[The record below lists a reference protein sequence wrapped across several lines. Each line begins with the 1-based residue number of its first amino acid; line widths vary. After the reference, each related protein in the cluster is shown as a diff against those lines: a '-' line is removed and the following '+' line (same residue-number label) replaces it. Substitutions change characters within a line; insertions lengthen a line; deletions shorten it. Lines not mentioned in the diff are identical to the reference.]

1 MSPSTLWS
9 RSTPCY
15 DSPVGRTI
23 TQRELRN
30 DSGEIRRCLDLGES
44 FIVTRNGT
52 PVGELTPLRRHRFVS
67 TDTVV
72 AMFRH
77 APAVDARRFREDLDA
92 GVDQDTTRCR
102 STPRHPARTA
112 ASVQRSWPRA
122 AGRVVREPLIC

>member
-1 MSPSTLWS
+1 MESVGVLRD

-15 DSPVGRTI
+15 GTPVGRTI

-30 DSGEIRRCLDLGES
+30 DSGEIMRSLDLGES

-77 APAVDARRFREDLDA
+77 APAVDAGRFREDLDA
-92 GVDQDTTRCR
+92 GVDQDTT
-102 STPRHPARTA
+102 PR
-112 ASVQRSWPRA
+112 
-122 AGRVVREPLIC
+122 G